1 MERKLFTHMA
11 GNANDINNNL
21 THAGWRSQTI
31 AYRPACDTCNAC
43 RSVRVDVAG
52 FKASRN
58 MKRILATNNDLTQT
72 PLPPQTSRE
81 QYELLRRYSDTRHRD
96 GGMSDMSSFDYM
108 AMVEETAVQ
117 TEISEYRDARGT
129 LVACLLRDRM
139 QDGISLVYSF
149 RSGSDNTQ
157 SRHIHYSRQIRQAE
171 AEQLPHIYL
180 GYLIENCSKMS
191 YKKRFT
197 PLQILDL
204 RAGTTISNTKVWE
217 DFMASKI
224 EHRKVLGGLLT
235 GTAAAGIAAPAYGK
249 RRLKMVTTWP
259 KTSPASARRRK
270 TSPSACAR

>member
-1 MERKLFTHMA
+1 MNQSTGHRLPSFFITDPMPCPYIEGQMERKLFTHMA
-11 GNANDINNNL
+11 GDNANDINNNL
-21 THAGWRSQTI
+21 THAGFRRSQTI

-58 MKRILATNNDLTQT
+58 MKRILTTNNDLTQT

-81 QYELLRRYSDTRHRD
+81 QYELLRRYLDARHRD

-117 TEISEYRDARGT
+117 TEISEYRDAHGT

-139 QDGISLVYSF
+139 RDGISLVYSF
-149 RSGSDNTQ
+149 FDPDLTTRSLGTFIILD
-157 SRHIHYSRQIRQAE
+157 QIRQAE
-171 AEQLPHIYL
+171 AEHLPHIYL

-197 PLQILDL
+197 PLQILGPEGWDDY
-204 RAGTTISNTKVWE
+204 K
-217 DFMASKI
+217 
-224 EHRKVLGGLLT
+224 
-235 GTAAAGIAAPAYGK
+235 
-249 RRLKMVTTWP
+249 
-259 KTSPASARRRK
+259 
-270 TSPSACAR
+270 